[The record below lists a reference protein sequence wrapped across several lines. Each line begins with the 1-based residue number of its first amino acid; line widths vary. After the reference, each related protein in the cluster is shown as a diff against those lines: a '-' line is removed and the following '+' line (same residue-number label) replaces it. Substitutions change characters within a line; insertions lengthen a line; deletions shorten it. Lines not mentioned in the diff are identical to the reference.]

1 MGAILKFLIFLFG
14 IFFLLT
20 IIIGAKTMQKI
31 VQFLLNGSN
40 AFQKKQSR
48 SQKTQ
53 EPHTQ
58 EDRIIDYQKKSFE
71 SSKIEDVEF
80 EEVKDAKNSGK

>member
-1 MGAILKFLIFLFG
+1 MGVILKFLIFLFA

-31 VQFLLNGSN
+31 VRFLFGGFN
-40 AFQKKQSR
+40 AFPNNQSHDTKP
-48 SQKTQ
+48 SD
-53 EPHTQ
+53 PHTQ
-58 EDRIIDYQKKSFE
+58 EERIIDYQKKSFE

-80 EEVKDAKNSGK
+80 EEVKEEKK